1 MDKIGEANKPFEARV
16 DDLLEEERRK
26 DEESKSATVNIPK
39 KETVDTYAFA
49 KTKME
54 LGIDFVFRLA
64 DSVLPG
70 EQMPAFLCP
79 GLVGDQEELLI
90 SGSLLG
96 KPTLLLFYPK
106 DLAPDGEACLDMVA
120 NLKVQETDLRVVTV
134 STDSVEVHRMWREG
148 REGMAPDVMLADR
161 TGHMAR
167 SFGVLD
173 TSTHLAYP
181 ALFIV
186 DREGAVQAAEMGA
199 RAGLVFGCAAD
210 VADLV
215 REVLGGL

>member
-16 DDLLEEERRK
+16 DDLLEERRK
-26 DEESKSATVNIPK
+26 DEESKSVTVKRPK
-39 KETVDTYAFA
+39 DDAVDTYAFA

-70 EQMPAFLCP
+70 EQVPAFLCP
-79 GLVGDQEELLI
+79 GLVGDQEELVT
-90 SGSLLG
+90 SESLLG
-96 KPTLLLFYPK
+96 KLTLLLFYPK

-134 STDSVEVHRMWREG
+134 STDSVEVHRAWREG
-148 REGMAPDVMLADR
+148 REGGGPSVMLADR
-161 TGHMAR
+161 TGHTAR

-173 TSTHLAYP
+173 TSTHLAFP

-186 DREGAVQAAEMGA
+186 DRNSTVQAVEVGA
-199 RAGLVFGCAAD
+199 RADLVFGSAPNA
-210 VADLV
+210 V
-215 REVLGGL
+215 REALEAL